1 MRSGLTPTTVLVGAS
16 VGTVRDS
23 HARAGDAETGS
34 GLAHGAAS
42 SKPSRWCAGGR
53 RAGQQTERFLPE
65 NLPSVMCL
73 TNPSPTALFLSGSA
87 FAPFM
92 SKT

>member
-53 RAGQQTERFLPE
+53 RAGQQTRR
-65 NLPSVMCL
+65 
-73 TNPSPTALFLSGSA
+73 SPPKLASDGVPNEPAIGGVFSLGSA
-87 FAPFM
+87 FAPSM